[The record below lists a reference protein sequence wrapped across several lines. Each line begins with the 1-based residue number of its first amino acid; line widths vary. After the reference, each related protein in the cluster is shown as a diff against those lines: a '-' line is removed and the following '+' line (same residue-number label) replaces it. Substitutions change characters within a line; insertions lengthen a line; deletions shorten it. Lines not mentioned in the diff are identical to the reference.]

1 MFSWGLEIAFLLLCF
16 SIYDT
21 VDGNLTEALVA
32 LPFAILVLALQFYF
46 ANIKVI
52 GGRN

>member
-21 VDGNLTEALVA
+21 VDGNLTEAFVA
-32 LPFAILVLALQFYF
+32 LPFAALALVLQYF
-46 ANIKVI
+46 FASIKVI
-52 GGRN
+52 GGRK

>member
-21 VDGNLTEALVA
+21 VDGNWTEAFVA
-32 LPFAILVLALQFYF
+32 LPFAVLALVLQYCF

-52 GGRN
+52 GGRK

>member
-16 SIYDT
+16 SLYET
-21 VDGNLTEALVA
+21 VDGNWTQAFIA
-32 LPFAILVLALQFYF
+32 LPFAVLVLVLEFYF